1 LPRTASDRNHAA
13 MVRIIVVR
21 HCESE
26 ANRGGP
32 EMGGANSPLSA
43 RGRAQALTVSE
54 AIAGLGLVAPLLLSS
69 PLDRAA
75 DTARAI
81 DQALGVGVV
90 FDPRLSAGETV
101 MARDLA
107 LTAPTTV
114 LAVGAEI
121 LQALAE
127 RLDGG
132 AETLVAVG
140 HRYTIW
146 ALLTVLLGDIETA
159 KAVHLA
165 NGDHLDFILENGAL
179 VAAPTHH
186 RLAPLAA

>member
-1 LPRTASDRNHAA
+1 MP
-13 MVRIIVVR
+13 RIIVVR

-32 EMGGANSPLSA
+32 EAGGSNSPLSA
-43 RGRAQALTVSE
+43 RGRAQAQAVRE
-54 AIAGLGLVAPLLLSS
+54 DIAGLGLIAPVLLSS

-81 DQALGVGVV
+81 DQALGVGVA
-90 FDPRLSAGETV
+90 FDQRLSAGETV
-101 MARDLA
+101 MARDLD
-107 LTAPTTV
+107 LTAPATV
-114 LAVGAEI
+114 LAIGAEI
-121 LQALAE
+121 LQVLAE
-127 RLDGG
+127 RLDAGV
-132 AETLVAVG
+132 ETLVVVG

-146 ALLTVLLGDIETA
+146 ALLTVLLGDIEAA

-165 NGDHLDFILENGAL
+165 NGDQLDLALENGAL
-179 VAAPTHH
+179 VAEPTHR